1 VRPVAA
7 ALIVLAAAGLGCQ
20 AGTLAAT
27 DTVGPTSIDG
37 PVAWYPLDGRSPLGQ
52 DHSGHAADA
61 LPFKLT
67 AFDDPERGR
76 AVHVNGGGLLMPPV
90 LSRDFTVAFWLRTS
104 QVGPDQPGWI
114 EGPRLFDAD
123 IPGRELDFGVGV
135 ALDRLAFGVGNPDA
149 PTTAEDNL
157 AMRSEHA
164 VVDGTWHHVA
174 VTRDATTG
182 MRRIYLDGAL
192 DSQAV
197 ALPGTLRLPT
207 FAGVGWV
214 TGNSPASP
222 PLEADLTQLVL
233 YDRVLDEAG
242 VAALAAPH

>member
-1 VRPVAA
+1 VGRAA
-7 ALIVLAAAGLGCQ
+7 ALILLVATGCQ
-20 AGTLAAT
+20 AGTLST
-27 DTVGPTSIDG
+27 TEIVGPTAIDG
-37 PVAWYPLDGRSPLGQ
+37 PVAWYPFDGTAPIGEDR
-52 DHSGHAADA
+52 SGHHQDA
-61 LPFKLT
+61 LPIKM
-67 AFDDPERGR
+67 AIFDDPIRGR
-76 AVHVNGGGLLMPPV
+76 AVRVDGGGMLMPP
-90 LSRDFTVAFWLRTS
+90 LLARDFTVAFWLRTS
-104 QVGPDQPGWI
+104 QLGPDQPGWI

-123 IPGRELDFGVGV
+123 IPGRELDFGVGL

-182 MRRIYLDGAL
+182 LRHIYVDGAP
-192 DSQAV
+192 DSQAS
-197 ALPGTLRLPT
+197 ALPGTLRAPT

-222 PLEADLTQLVL
+222 PLMADLAQLVL
-233 YDRVLDEAG
+233 YDRVLDEA
-242 VAALAAPH
+242 AISALAAR